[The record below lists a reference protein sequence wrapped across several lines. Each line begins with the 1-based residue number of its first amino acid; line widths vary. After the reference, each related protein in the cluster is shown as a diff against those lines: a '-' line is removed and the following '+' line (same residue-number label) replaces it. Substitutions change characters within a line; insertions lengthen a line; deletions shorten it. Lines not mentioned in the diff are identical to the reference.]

1 MEKLKKVRTTDQSF
15 ANQAYPYAFLHF
27 NRKLWDLQE
36 FARNAR
42 ADVTLAKLQEESV
55 LSAERR

>member
-1 MEKLKKVRTTDQSF
+1 MEKLKKVRTTNQSS

-36 FARNAR
+36 FVNCAGRT
-42 ADVTLAKLQEESV
+42 VTPES
-55 LSAERR
+55 